1 VRPDPDGRVRGRIE
15 EVHPVVGSVLG
26 FIRST
31 TRRSTGSSVDM
42 CAVPSMTTGSEA
54 SSVVTQQRESAIRLR
69 TFREPVLLVN
79 HSVLSS
85 HMPQTGMM
93 CGRPSGQ
100 TVATQ

>member
-1 VRPDPDGRVRGRIE
+1 M
-15 EVHPVVGSVLG
+15 
-26 FIRST
+26 
-31 TRRSTGSSVDM
+31 M
-42 CAVPSMTTGSEA
+42 CAVPSMITGSEA
-54 SSVVTQQRESAIRLR
+54 SSVVTQHRGSAVRLR
-69 TFREPVLLVN
+69 TFREPALLVN